1 MKRRDTLYLKYL
13 GSRLGE
19 GEASDSQHCA
29 QPRAARLGGTAGNGR
44 EPRGTAGNGRE
55 PPPLSRGGAGGGCA
69 VPGN

>member
-44 EPRGTAGNGRE
+44 EP
-55 PPPLSRGGAGGGCA
+55 PPLSRGGAGGGRA